1 MKEPWAEV
9 HDRKLDSP
17 DSVSL
22 LYLSPTSNN
31 LGSWKKCQDLA
42 ILLVVLTS
50 CLRVISS
57 SRLWYASLMTPGP
70 IGSAAFNNEFG
81 RPCITGYFRTFLAT
95 VPVADGSKEV
105 RG

>member
-1 MKEPWAEV
+1 MGRGSRPKAG
-9 HDRKLDSP
+9 LTGF
-17 DSVSL
+17 SVSAL
-22 LYLSPTSNN
+22 LIPDFQQPWELEDVSRPSHIASG
-31 LGSWKKCQDLA
+31 LDIMLEGDFP
-42 ILLVVLTS
+42 
-50 CLRVISS
+50 
-57 SRLWYASLMTPGP
+57 SRLWYASLMTVGP